1 MIDRKTAGRNEL
13 RINGEQESQSRL
25 HLPLVFRF
33 LIPAVFL
40 CIIELIPSI
49 SSAETLYFPRGN
61 LPLQEVVSRAAPG
74 DTIIVAPGTYPFF
87 YESLTIIN
95 ESIQIKSSHGPEQTV
110 LVGRGKGPV
119 VIFSRGSRAVLDGF
133 TITSIDSS
141 RVLDLKGGGI
151 YCAPESAPVITNNV
165 ISGNKAVFGGAIY
178 CDTLSAPVIHDN
190 TIVKNSA
197 SVTGGGIFSF
207 RSSAVISNN
216 LLVNNEAA
224 NSGGAI
230 GGNRDSA
237 RINNNVIWKNRA
249 GFGGGISC
257 DRASSEIS
265 NNTIV
270 LNVADYGGG
279 IVVEKGSVRLTNLIL
294 WHNTKDEL
302 YLKQVG
308 PSARPSYSLIGDG
321 AFRGI
326 NGNIS
331 EDPLFENAETGN
343 FRLWPDSPCIDS
355 GSVDPFY
362 MDTDGSFSDMGAFGG
377 PGVLSK
383 NTLPPGKD

>member
-1 MIDRKTAGRNEL
+1 MIDRKTAGRKGPEMEGHQTPCSW
-13 RINGEQESQSRL
+13 IRL
-25 HLPLVFRF
+25 YFVLAALMSILEFLPS
-33 LIPAVFL
+33 A
-40 CIIELIPSI
+40 
-49 SSAETLYFPRGN
+49 SSAETFYFPKGN
-61 LPLQEVVSRAAPG
+61 LPLQEVVNRAAPG

-95 ESIQIKSSHGPEQTV
+95 ESLQIKSSHGPEQTV
-110 LVGRGKGPV
+110 LLGRGSGPV
-119 VIFSRGSRAVLDGF
+119 VLFSSGSKVILDGF
-133 TITSIDSS
+133 TITSVDSN

-165 ISGNKAVFGGAIY
+165 IVGNRAVFGGAIY
-178 CDTLSAPVIHDN
+178 CDTLSAPVIHNN
-190 TIVKNSA
+190 TITENSA

-207 RSSAVISNN
+207 RSAAIISNN
-216 LLVNNEAA
+216 RMVENEAA

-230 GGNRDSA
+230 GGYRDSS
-237 RINNNVIWKNRA
+237 RITNNIIWKNKA

-257 DRASSEIS
+257 DRSSSEIS
-265 NNTIV
+265 NNTLV
-270 LNVADYGGG
+270 LNDAGYGGG

-308 PSARPSYSLIGDG
+308 PAARPSYSLIGDG

-331 EDPLFENAETGN
+331 EDPLFENAENGN
-343 FRLWPDSPCIDS
+343 FQLRPDSPCINS
-355 GSVDPFY
+355 GSIDPFY
-362 MDTDGSFSDMGAFGG
+362 TDADGSFNDMGAFGG
-377 PGVLSK
+377 PGGLSN
-383 NTLPPGKD
+383 NTLLSGKD

>member
-1 MIDRKTAGRNEL
+1 MIDRKTADRKGLEMDGHQDLCARTSPYLVLAALICLLEL
-13 RINGEQESQSRL
+13 
-25 HLPLVFRF
+25 LPS
-33 LIPAVFL
+33 A
-40 CIIELIPSI
+40 
-49 SSAETLYFPRGN
+49 SSAEIFYFPKGN
-61 LPLQEVVSRAAPG
+61 LPLQEVVNRAAPG

-95 ESIQIKSSHGPEQTV
+95 ESLQIKSSQGPEQTV
-110 LVGRGKGPV
+110 LLGRGSGPV
-119 VIFSRGSRAVLDGF
+119 VLFSRGSKVILDGF
-133 TITSIDSS
+133 TITSVDSD

-165 ISGNKAVFGGAIY
+165 IVGNRAVFGGAIY
-178 CDTLSAPVIHDN
+178 CDTLSAPVIHNN

-197 SVTGGGIFSF
+197 SVTGGGVFSF
-207 RSSAVISNN
+207 RSSAIISNN
-216 LLVNNEAA
+216 RLVENEAA

-230 GGNRDSA
+230 GGYRDNS
-237 RINNNVIWKNRA
+237 RITNNIIWKNRA

-257 DRASSEIS
+257 DRSSTEIS

-270 LNVADYGGG
+270 LNNAGYGGG

-331 EDPLFENAETGN
+331 GDPLFENVETGD
-343 FRLWPDSPCIDS
+343 FQLRPDSPGINS
-355 GSVDPFY
+355 GSIDPFY
-362 MDTDGSFSDMGAFGG
+362 TDVDGSFNDMGAFGG
-377 PGVLSK
+377 PGALSN
-383 NTLPPGKD
+383 NTLLSGKD

>member
-1 MIDRKTAGRNEL
+1 MIDRTVAGRRWLVIDGNQEL
-13 RINGEQESQSRL
+13 RS
-25 HLPLVFRF
+25 PLYLRRVFLF
-33 LIPAVFL
+33 LVLSTVL
-40 CIIELIPSI
+40 CIIEFVPSV
-49 SSAETLYFPRGN
+49 SPAETLYFPRGN

-74 DTIIVAPGTYPFF
+74 DTIIVAPGIYSFF

-95 ESIQIKSSHGPEQTV
+95 ETLQIKSSHGPEQTI
-110 LVGRGKGPV
+110 LLGRGMGPV
-119 VIFSRGSRAVLDGF
+119 VIFSRGSKAVLDGF
-133 TITSIDSS
+133 TITSVDSD

-165 ISGNKAVFGGAIY
+165 IVGNRAVFGGAIY
-178 CDTLSAPVIHDN
+178 CDTLSAPVIHNN
-190 TIVKNSA
+190 TILENSA

-207 RSSAVISNN
+207 RSSAIISNN
-216 LLVNNEAA
+216 RLIDNEAA

-230 GGNRDSA
+230 GGNRDSS
-237 RINNNVIWKNRA
+237 RITNNIIWKNRA

-257 DRASSEIS
+257 DRSSTEIS
-265 NNTIV
+265 NNTLV

-279 IVVEKGSVRLTNLIL
+279 IVVEKGSVRLTNQIL

-308 PSARPSYSLIGDG
+308 PAARPSYSLIGDG

-331 EDPLFENAETGN
+331 GDPLFENAETGN
-343 FRLWPDSPCIDS
+343 FQLRPDSPCIDS
-355 GSVDPFY
+355 GSIDPFY
-362 MDTDGSFSDMGAFGG
+362 TDTDGSFNDMGAFGG
-377 PGVLSK
+377 PGALPN
-383 NTLPPGKD
+383 NTLLSGKD

>member
-1 MIDRKTAGRNEL
+1 MIDRKKA
-13 RINGEQESQSRL
+13 SRL
-25 HLPLVFRF
+25 RLIIRGNPVLHYRIYLHRVFLFLVVSAVLCVIEFIPLVS
-33 LIPAVFL
+33 P
-40 CIIELIPSI
+40 
-49 SSAETLYFPRGN
+49 AETLYFPKGN

-87 YESLTIIN
+87 YESLTVIN
-95 ESIQIKSSHGPEQTV
+95 ESLQIRSSHGPEQTI

-119 VIFSRGSRAVLDGF
+119 VSFSKGSKVILDGF
-133 TITSIDSS
+133 TITSVDSG

-151 YCAPESAPVITNNV
+151 YCAPESAPVIINNIIV
-165 ISGNKAVFGGAIY
+165 GNKAVFGGAIY
-178 CDTLSAPVIHDN
+178 CDTLSAPVIRNN

-216 LLVNNEAA
+216 RLIDNEAE

-237 RINNNVIWKNRA
+237 RITNNIIRKNRA

-257 DRASSEIS
+257 DRSSSEIS
-265 NNTIV
+265 NDTIV
-270 LNVADYGGG
+270 LNVADRGGG
-279 IVVEKGSVRLTNLIL
+279 IVVDKGSVRLTNLIL

-308 PSARPSYSLIGDG
+308 PAARPSYSLIGDG

-331 EDPLFENAETGN
+331 GDPLFKNTESGD
-343 FRLWPDSPCIDS
+343 FQLRPDSPCIDS
-355 GSVDPFY
+355 GSKDPFY
-362 MDTDGSFSDMGAFGG
+362 MDRDGSFNDMGAFGG
-377 PGVLSK
+377 PGVLLK
-383 NTLPPGKD
+383 NTLPSGKD